1 MRHPKINIYRHLN
14 IHVLELITILEKN
27 SRVTKISM
35 GQEIEAEDRSG
46 GIPTLY
52 GCPRV
57 QTLRSDL
64 H

>member
-35 GQEIEAEDRSG
+35 GQKI
-46 GIPTLY
+46 
-52 GCPRV
+52 
-57 QTLRSDL
+57 DL
-64 H
+64 GEYQHFMVALGEEYRH